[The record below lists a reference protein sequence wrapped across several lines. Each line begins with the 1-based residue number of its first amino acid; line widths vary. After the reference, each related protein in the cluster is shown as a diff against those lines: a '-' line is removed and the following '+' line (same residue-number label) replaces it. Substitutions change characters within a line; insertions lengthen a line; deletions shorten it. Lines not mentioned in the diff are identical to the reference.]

1 MPLDSIA
8 LRAIIGELE
17 PQITGAKIDKVQ
29 QPDRDT
35 IVLSL
40 RGVGHNSRL
49 LICAGTGSARIHF
62 TETAMEN
69 PQSPP
74 MFCMLL
80 RKHLVGARIN
90 AVSQPYMDRLA
101 VFDIGAYDE
110 LGSAETKRL
119 VVEMMGAG
127 SNIILI
133 GDDGRIIDCLRRMGS
148 PTEDGRAVLPGLLY
162 REPPRRYS
170 RSLMDSSETEIS
182 ELVSAE
188 RSGADTEKWL
198 TGTFLELSPL
208 ISRELLR
215 RAGIESGS
223 AVGELTDDE
232 RGRLAFVLTAL
243 RAAAL
248 ENELAPYMIYL
259 GERPRDFSFMP
270 VGVYGGDSRSELCGS
285 FSTMLDEYYTRRDIE
300 AGMRRRS
307 ADLLKTVKNLRDR
320 RARTLERQRADLVE
334 SGDRESYRRSGDLI
348 TANIFRIKKGDKFVE
363 AEDYYDESG
372 EAPLVKIELDVRK
385 TPQQN
390 AAVFYKKYTKLKT
403 AIEHLTL
410 QIERGETELLYLNS
424 VLDEIERAESV
435 LDIAEVRRE
444 LVDAGY
450 LKQSAAKKREK
461 SSTRSPVMAKSSSGF
476 EIRIGRNNRQ
486 NDLLT
491 FRESSKRDMWLHAQK
506 IHGSHV
512 IIKCD
517 GHEPDEGTILEAAK
531 LAARHSA
538 ARNGGKIPVD
548 YTLVRNVK
556 KPNGALPGMVIYT
569 DYKTIIVDSDDRA

>member
-1 MPLDSIA
+1 MPLDSIT
-8 LRAIIGELE
+8 LRALMGELE

-35 IVLSL
+35 VVLSL

-90 AVSQPYMDRLA
+90 AVSQPYMDRIA

-110 LGSAETKRL
+110 LGSTETKRL

-127 SNIILI
+127 SNIILV

-148 PTEDGRAVLPGLLY
+148 PTETARAVLPGLLY
-162 REPPRRYS
+162 REPPRRDS
-170 RSLMDSSETEIS
+170 RRLLDSSEAEIS
-182 ELVSAE
+182 GILSAE
-188 RSGADTEKWL
+188 RSGADAEKWL

-223 AVGELTDDE
+223 VVGGLADDE
-232 RGRLAFVLTAL
+232 RGRLAMGLTAL
-243 RAAAL
+243 RASVL
-248 ENELAPYMIYL
+248 ENELLPYVIYS

-270 VGVYGGDSRSELCGS
+270 VGVYGEGSRSEQRDG
-285 FSTMLDEYYTRRDIE
+285 FSAMLDEYYTKRDIE

-307 ADLLKTVKNLRDR
+307 ADLLKTMKNLRDR
-320 RARTLERQRADLVE
+320 RARTLERQRADLAE
-334 SGDRESYRRSGDLI
+334 SEDRESYRRSGDLI
-348 TANIFRIKKGDKFVE
+348 TANIYRIKKGDKFVE

-372 EAPLVKIELDVRK
+372 EAPLVKIALDIRK

-403 AIEHLTL
+403 AVEHLTL
-410 QIERGETELLYLNS
+410 QIERGEAELSYLNS

-444 LVDAGY
+444 LIDAGY
-450 LKQSAAKKREK
+450 LKQPAAKKREK
-461 SSTRSPVMAKSSSGF
+461 SSARAPITVKLASGF

-491 FRESSKRDMWLHAQK
+491 FRESSKRDMWLHTQK

-517 GHEPDEGTILEAAK
+517 GREPDEETILEAAR
-531 LAARHSA
+531 LAVQHSA

-556 KPNGALPGMVIYT
+556 KPNGTLPGMVIYT
-569 DYKTIIVDSDDRA
+569 DYKTVLVDSDG